1 MADIN
6 GGALKYTAEMDIAGL
21 KKALKDGER
30 GIKGLSQVAKE
41 MGADLDNVFDVTSEN
56 IKIQKEVI
64 IDLEKE
70 YKKLQDTIEKM
81 APGKAKLSLMGDAA
95 QIATEI
101 EAEKKALADLEG
113 LVQSNSTKH
122 ESLRQKLTQVKN
134 EMAQLAAAGQ
144 QNSERYTELADS
156 AREYQ
161 EALDEVNNTM
171 NAVGGNTALNAIVE
185 TMNIA
190 ASGMAIYQGVTA
202 LAGTENERLERIMVN
217 LQATMSIAIGVQQ
230 LQNSLQRESAI
241 IQAVVALQAKAR
253 ARAEALATSTTI
265 GATIAQRA
273 FNLVANANPYVLLA
287 TAILTV
293 VGALMLFTDKNKK
306 AREEQDAFNKSVV
319 DNAAEQLVA
328 YRKLQDQ
335 WNSLG
340 DDLKAKN
347 KFIEEN
353 KDSFEDLGV
362 AVNSV
367 SDAENVLV
375 SGTQAFIDSMMAK
388 AKAAAAYEMA
398 QAKYKEYLEEKQKAD
413 EKLSDPTIGQNIVAW
428 WQMGILGKSTDQ
440 YINNVYKDADE
451 VKAAGDKFIHN
462 ASSFEKER
470 EEIYKK
476 NKFKQAGF
484 KEAPTT
490 GTEEWYRAEISRL
503 QDLKSKAKVGSVEW
517 EKYRKEIER
526 LEDLINPKKPKKP
539 KKERDLAEVFD
550 ASSVAKLQQQLSLI
564 DNALQRSSKNGD
576 VALRAI
582 DKYGREYTTKQIVS
596 LEEAKQMRLDKAQEL
611 AEAEKRIQVKSIK
624 DQVDE
629 SNALWEQYYS
639 TVESLGK
646 DTADRIFKDLIQN
659 NSNQFDQLKKI
670 QNDLIE
676 KSTKGSLSSQEKEV
690 LQTVNEAIDG
700 MLGKQSALDKFQS
713 TIEQTMSGMNSDAE
727 RLLFIQD
734 LLSKGTSD
742 DKSTGQTAYLTET
755 ERQLQLS
762 LKNQYQS
769 FINEHRTFEEQKT
782 AITAKYNNI
791 RKEIENSSV
800 DPAEKTRRLA
810 AADKDQSKE
819 ISAIALAMFQKTD
832 LWVKAFGDLSKVGP
846 QTLKKLREQFKAL
859 LDSDQAKAL
868 KIDDLKAL
876 QDQYTK
882 INDMLSGNDPFSAIT
897 ISIDKYKEK
906 RKELGEVE
914 KKYGKESPQYLEKLE
929 ETNLAFAE
937 IIEVS
942 GAAAKTMVGFATQM
956 TEAFGGMSD
965 EMKQTIND
973 IMQLVDGITNAV
985 AGYFSGNYGQMLSGI
1000 VQIFTSMAKM
1010 LSGDNKREKQIRE
1023 QQRAIQDLKT
1033 AYQDLQYQ
1041 IEKTAGEEQI
1051 KGTAIL
1057 IENLKQ
1063 QQAILIEMRKKEAD
1077 KKKSDKDKMNSY
1089 DQQIQ
1094 DINRQISELM
1104 DNFQKNITT
1113 TDFRDLSQKMAEA
1126 LREAFMQGEDAAKSF
1141 DKVVDDVMRN
1151 AVENALRIKILEPA
1165 AKDMI
1170 EKLYSSMGFGNS
1182 GNENIK
1188 SQIADIEAKLIQVQK
1203 DYDSAPAFLQIEIAN
1218 QKKLLEQQLAALKS
1232 QLLNANSDGGFDG
1245 LSPEEREEL
1254 KSMNKTAM
1262 DQYLAALEQYKELFG
1277 QSAENAQGLKG
1288 DIRGITEKTAGA
1300 LEAQINAMRIIQVK
1314 QYQENQSI
1322 FRNSLDNLV
1331 KIEFNTRRL
1340 HNIDKNIQELNS
1352 KIKYGAAGII

>member
-1 MADIN
+1 MAEIN

-30 GIKGLSQVAKE
+30 GMKGLSQIAKE

-144 QNSERYTELADS
+144 QNSERYTELADL

-190 ASGMAIYQGVTA
+190 SSGMAIYQGVTA
-202 LAGTENERLERIMVN
+202 LAGAENERLERIMVN

-241 IQAVVALQAKAR
+241 IQAIVALQAKAR

-293 VGALMLFTDKNKK
+293 VGALVLFTDKNKK
-306 AREEQDAFNKSVV
+306 AREEQDQINKAIA
-319 DNAAEQLVA
+319 DGAAEQIIA
-328 YRKLQDQ
+328 YKKLQEEY
-335 WNSLG
+335 NRLG
-340 DDLKAKN
+340 NTLQEKQR
-347 KFIEEN
+347 FIEEN
-353 KDSFEDLGV
+353 KDAFDSLGV
-362 AVNSV
+362 SV
-367 SDAENVLV
+367 ENVTEAERFFKDG
-375 SGTQAFIDSMMAK
+375 SADFIKSLMLRAE
-388 AKAAAAYEMA
+388 AAANA
-398 QAKYKEYLEEKQKAD
+398 QLAIEKYKESIESDQKVSQFNEDWKKSGFFGKIGLSARAIFGNLDDKEAEEQRKKAGD
-413 EKLSDPTIGQNIVAW
+413 LIKKEADLIEEADKLRD
-428 WQMGILGKSTDQ
+428 
-440 YINNVYKDADE
+440 
-451 VKAAGDKFIHN
+451 KAAK
-462 ASSFEKER
+462 SKP
-470 EEIYKK
+470 
-476 NKFKQAGF
+476 
-484 KEAPTT
+484 APPTVYS
-490 GTEEWYRAEISRL
+490 EEWYRGEISRL
-503 QDLKSKAKVGSVEW
+503 QSLKSKAKVGSAEW

-526 LEDLINPKKPKKP
+526 LDDLLNPKDPKKKKP
-539 KKERDLAEVFD
+539 KKERELAEIFD

-582 DKYGREYTTKQIVS
+582 DKYGKEYTTKQIVS

-629 SNALWEQYYS
+629 SNTLWEQYYS

-646 DTADRIFKDLIQN
+646 DTADRIFKDLLQN
-659 NSNQFDQLKKI
+659 NSNQFDALSKI
-670 QNDLIE
+670 QSDLIE
-676 KSTKGSLSSQEKEV
+676 KSKTGNLSSQENEV

-700 MLGKQSALDKFQS
+700 MLGKQSALDKFRS
-713 TIEQTMSGMNSDAE
+713 TIEQTMSGMSSEAE

-734 LLSKGTSD
+734 LLSKGASE
-742 DKSTGQTAYLTET
+742 DKSTGKTAYLTET

-769 FINEHRTFEEQKT
+769 FINEHRKFEEQKT

-810 AADKDQSKE
+810 VADKDQSKE

-832 LWVKAFGDLSKVGP
+832 LWVKAFGDLSRIGP

-868 KIDDLKAL
+868 KIEDLKAL

-882 INDMLSGNDPFSAIT
+882 INDMLSGSDPFSAIT
-897 ISIDKYKEK
+897 ISIDRYKEK

-956 TEAFGGMSD
+956 TDAFGGMSE

-1113 TDFRDLSQKMAEA
+1113 TDFKDLSQKMAEA
-1126 LREAFMQGEDAAKSF
+1126 LKEAFLQGEDAAKSF

-1170 EKLYSSMGFGNS
+1170 EKLYSSMGFGNT

-1188 SQIADIEAKLIQVQK
+1188 NQIADIEAKLIQIQK

-1245 LSPEEREEL
+1245 LTEKEREDL
-1254 KSMNKTAM
+1254 KDMGEKAM
-1262 DQYLAALEQYKELFG
+1262 QDYIKALEQYRELFN
-1277 QSAENAQGLKG
+1277 QSSENAQGLKG

-1340 HNIDKNIQELNS
+1340 HNIDRNIQELNS